1 MEEVETNGSK
11 NNGGR
16 GQCALATFVFS
27 WFLLVLITALSLACT
42 WAYSQQ
48 YDKSGTGLSVAA
60 AILTSIA
67 ICGAT
72 FGACGCG
79 TGGSEA
85 KMGIGF
91 LWQCYHEC
99 DDDCD
104 ICVCFRLLAL
114 CGLTVIIVPSFGI
127 FQVISGSLM
136 LRSLVINTA
145 TNVKVFAGF
154 IAVFDFFAAIFGVI
168 TSCFLCSSACAD

>member
-1 MEEVETNGSK
+1 MEEVETNESK
-11 NNGGR
+11 NNGSG
-16 GQCALATFVFS
+16 GHCAVATFWFS
-27 WFLLVLITALSLACT
+27 WGLLILITCLSLACT

-48 YDKSGTGLSVAA
+48 YDKSETGLSVGAA
-60 AILTSIA
+60 VLTSIA
-67 ICGAT
+67 LCGAT
-72 FGACGCG
+72 CGVCGCG

-114 CGLTVIIVPSFGI
+114 CGLTLIIVPSFGI

-136 LRSLVINTA
+136 LRSLVLNTA

-154 IAVFDFFAAIFGVI
+154 IAVFDFLAAICGFI
-168 TSCFLCSSACAD
+168 YTCLLCSACTNS